1 MCHLWMRV
9 PVCTSHPHPRMHST
23 CSYVLYMIC
32 LEMCTGE
39 PVCVYMLCMRV
50 SSTFALNPSES
61 DHVWE
66 WPQEHMATW
75 GYMDPHVPPRPLSQL
90 SPSGHPPLFPASP
103 LHVCRH
109 PSHCP
114 SALNT
119 PNPPTTQP
127 PNPGA

>member
-23 CSYVLYMIC
+23 CSYVLYTIC

-50 SSTFALNPSES
+50 SSTFALNPSVS
-61 DHVWE
+61 DRVWE

-75 GYMDPHVPPRPLSQL
+75 AIWTPTFHLVP
-90 SPSGHPPLFPASP
+90 
-103 LHVCRH
+103 
-109 PSHCP
+109 
-114 SALNT
+114 
-119 PNPPTTQP
+119 
-127 PNPGA
+127 